1 MAVRFYAT
9 VIGAKQGTFKPEGT
23 QGGLGKGK
31 IPGVD
36 FAYGV
41 ETPHDAATGEVSGK
55 RQHQPVIFTK
65 EWGASSPQFYQAAF
79 TNEVLTSVTFE
90 FILVDASGKEV
101 IDHTIKLTNAT
112 ISEVEQT
119 LQNGQAGGPMVD
131 SRDLQSIFFYFQKID
146 ITSVSGGTEA
156 IDNWQITA

>member
-1 MAVRFYAT
+1 MAVRFFAT

-41 ETPHDAATGEVSGK
+41 EAPHDAASGAGSGK

-65 EWGASSPQFYQAAF
+65 EWGAASPQFYQAVF

-90 FILVDASGKEV
+90 FIVVGADGKEV

-112 ISEVEQT
+112 ISEVEQS
-119 LQNGQAGGPMVD
+119 LQNGQAGGPLVD

-156 IDNWQITA
+156 IDDWEAKV

>member
-1 MAVRFYAT
+1 MAVKFYAT
-9 VIGAKQGTFKPEGT
+9 VIGARQGTFKSEGT

-41 ETPHDAATGEVSGK
+41 AIPHDAATGAVIGR
-55 RQHQPVIFTK
+55 RQHQPVVLTK

-90 FILVDASGKEV
+90 FIVVGGKGKEM

-112 ISEVEQT
+112 ISAGEQS
-119 LQNGQAGGPMVD
+119 LQNGQAGEPLVD
-131 SRDLQSIFFYFQKID
+131 SRDLQSISFFFQKID
-146 ITSVSGGTEA
+146 ITSISGGTEA
-156 IDNWQITA
+156 MDDWQVIV

>member
-9 VIGAKQGTFKPEGT
+9 VIGAKQGTFKPEGA

-41 ETPHDAATGEVSGK
+41 ETPHDAATGGASGK

-65 EWGASSPQFYQAAF
+65 EWGASSPQFYLAAF

-90 FILVDASGKEV
+90 FILVDASGKEM

-112 ISEVEQT
+112 ISEVEQS
-119 LQNGQAGGPMVD
+119 LQNGQAGGPPVD
-131 SRDLQSIFFYFQKID
+131 SRELQSIYFYFQKID

-156 IDNWQITA
+156 IDNWQIIA

>member
-1 MAVRFYAT
+1 MAVTFYAT
-9 VIGAKQGTFKPEGT
+9 VIGARQGTFKPEGP

-31 IPGVD
+31 IPGID

-41 ETPHDAATGEVSGK
+41 EVPHDAATGGVSGK
-55 RQHQPVIFTK
+55 RQHRPVVLTK

-90 FILVDASGKEV
+90 FIAVDTSGKEK

-112 ISEVEQT
+112 IGSVEQS
-119 LQNGQAGGPMVD
+119 LQNGQAGGPLVD
-131 SRDLQSIFFYFQKID
+131 SRDLQSISFYFQKID
-146 ITSVSGGTEA
+146 IASISGGTEA
-156 IDNWQITA
+156 MDDWQAIV

>member
-1 MAVRFYAT
+1 MAGRFYAT
-9 VIGAKQGTFKPEGT
+9 VIGAKQGTFKAEGT

-41 ETPHDAATGEVSGK
+41 ATPHDAATGAASGK
-55 RQHQPVIFTK
+55 RQHHPVIFTK

-79 TNEVLTSVTFE
+79 TNEVLTSVMFE
-90 FILVDASGKEV
+90 FTLVAPDGKEV

-112 ISEVEQT
+112 VSEVEQS
-119 LQNGQAGGPMVD
+119 LQSGQAGGPLVD
-131 SRDLQSIFFYFQKID
+131 SRDLQSIYFYFQKID
-146 ITSVSGGTEA
+146 ITSLSGGTEA
-156 IDNWQITA
+156 IDDWQVTV

>member
-1 MAVRFYAT
+1 MAVKIYAT

-41 ETPHDAATGEVSGK
+41 EAPHDAATGAATGK

-90 FILVDASGKEV
+90 FSLVGADGKEV
-101 IDHTIKLTNAT
+101 IDHSIKLTNAT
-112 ISEVEQT
+112 ISEVEQSV
-119 LQNGQAGGPMVD
+119 QNGQAGGPVVD
-131 SRDLQSIFFYFQKID
+131 SRDLQAISFYFQKID
-146 ITSVSGGTEA
+146 ITSISGGTEA
-156 IDNWQITA
+156 VDDWLITA

>member
-1 MAVRFYAT
+1 MAVHFYAT
-9 VIGAKQGTFKPEGT
+9 VIGAKQGTFKSEGA

-36 FAYGV
+36 FGYGV
-41 ETPHDAATGEVSGK
+41 ETPHDPTSGAGSGK

-79 TNEVLTSVTFE
+79 TGEVLTTVTFE
-90 FILVDASGKEV
+90 FILVGADGKEM

-112 ISEVEQT
+112 IAEVEQS
-119 LQNGQAGGPMVD
+119 LQNGQAGGPLVD
-131 SRDLQSIFFYFQKID
+131 SRDLQSIYFYFQKID
-146 ITSVSGGTEA
+146 ITSLTGQTEA
-156 IDNWQITA
+156 VDDWQLSV

>member
-36 FAYGV
+36 FSYAV
-41 ETPHDAATGEVSGK
+41 EIPHDAATGAASGK
-55 RQHQPVIFTK
+55 RQHQPIIFTK

-79 TNEVLTSVTFE
+79 TNEILTFVTFE
-90 FILVDASGKEV
+90 FILVAADGKEV
-101 IDHTIKLTNAT
+101 VDHTIKLTNAT
-112 ISEVEQT
+112 ISDIEQS
-119 LQNGQAGGPMVD
+119 LQNGQAGGPPVD
-131 SRDLQSIFFYFQKID
+131 SRELQSIHFYFQKID
-146 ITSVSGGTEA
+146 ITSISGGTEA
-156 IDNWQITA
+156 IDDWQLAV

>member
-1 MAVRFYAT
+1 MAVKFYAT
-9 VIGAKQGTFKPEGT
+9 VIGARQGTFKSEGT

-41 ETPHDAATGEVSGK
+41 ETP
-55 RQHQPVIFTK
+55 
-65 EWGASSPQFYQAAF
+65 QFYQAAF

-90 FILVDASGKEV
+90 FIIVGGKGKEM

-112 ISEVEQT
+112 ISAVEQS
-119 LQNGQAGGPMVD
+119 LQNGQAGRLLVD
-131 SRDLQSIFFYFQKID
+131 SRDLQSISFYLQKID
-146 ITSVSGGTEA
+146 ITGVSGGTEA
-156 IDNWQITA
+156 MDDWQVIV

>member
-9 VIGAKQGTFKPEGT
+9 VIGAKQGTFKPEGA

-31 IPGVD
+31 VPGVD
-36 FAYGV
+36 FSYAV
-41 ETPHDAATGEVSGK
+41 ESPRDAATGLPSGK

-79 TNEVLTSVTFE
+79 NNEVLTSVTFE
-90 FILVDASGKEV
+90 FTLVGPDGKEA

-112 ISEVEQT
+112 ISEVEQS
-119 LQNGQAGGPMVD
+119 LQNGQAGGPAVD
-131 SRDLQSIFFYFQKID
+131 SRDLQSIFFTFQKID
-146 ITSVSGGTEA
+146 ITSISGGTEA
-156 IDNWQITA
+156 TDDWQTKT